1 MPYNQSVPFR
11 PRVDTV
17 TDWLSDNS
25 YDIDLA
31 MLYFHEPDYTG
42 HMYGPSSKQV
52 LDKVTYMDEILGY
65 IFQKFNET
73 DLWNKVNLI
82 VTSDHGM
89 TDINPQTRSVDLS
102 QHVDISAIDIMPDEG
117 PIFHIQAVAGR
128 EDELFHNLT
137 SLPHMRV
144 FKKEN
149 IPDDWHYKNN
159 RRILP
164 ILGVADEGW
173 VVFKVNYMDIITLK
187 ALNTS
192 TADEPWNF
200 MLLLLLF
207 SFFFQENKTIFYVTR
222 LPRMSSYF
230 LWKKMTSIINGVC
243 CKFA

>member
-1 MPYNQSVPFR
+1 
-11 PRVDTV
+11 
-17 TDWLSDNS
+17 
-25 YDIDLA
+25 
-31 MLYFHEPDYTG
+31 
-42 HMYGPSSKQV
+42 
-52 LDKVTYMDEILGY
+52 MDEILGY

-173 VVFKVNYMDIITLK
+173 VVFKVNYMDIIALK
-187 ALNTS
+187 ALITS
-192 TADEPWNF
+192 TADEP
-200 MLLLLLF
+200 
-207 SFFFQENKTIFYVTR
+207 
-222 LPRMSSYF
+222 
-230 LWKKMTSIINGVC
+230 
-243 CKFA
+243 